1 MEKFFI
7 NQVNNAQII
16 IGGVKLLKE
25 FSTEQITV
33 SVVGGQVNVD
43 GQGLKIAWFDENE
56 MEITGKIENVETNC
70 SWKRKI

>member
-7 NQVNNAQII
+7 NQTNNAQII

-25 FSTEQITV
+25 FSPEQITV

-70 SWKRKI
+70 SWKRKV